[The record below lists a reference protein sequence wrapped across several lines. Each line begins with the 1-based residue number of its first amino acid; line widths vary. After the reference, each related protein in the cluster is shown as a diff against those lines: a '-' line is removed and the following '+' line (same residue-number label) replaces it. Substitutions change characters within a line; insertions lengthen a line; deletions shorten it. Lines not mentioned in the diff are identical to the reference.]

1 MIDTSRIKVVILC
14 GGLGTRLNG
23 IIPNDMPKCMVDI
36 NGVPFLFRL
45 MDRIKSYGF
54 KKFVLCTSHGH
65 EYIKS
70 RIVEDNNLTI
80 SYSDELLGT
89 GGALKVAKDKI
100 EEFSIERIKDL
111 FLVVNGDTYFTLDL
125 DDWVLKCTAKGIID
139 RHYACGFSVLSK
151 GLDTVNSGVYLM
163 KKEIFNIMPEEDTF
177 NLEEDFL
184 RPLALRR
191 LYVQFWANRV
201 DENFLLDIGT
211 LGGYERAK
219 MYFK

>member
-36 NGVPFLFRL
+36 NGIPFLIRL
-45 MDRIKSYGF
+45 MDKIKSYGF
-54 KKFVLCTSHGH
+54 KKFILCTSHGH
-65 EYIKS
+65 DYIKEYIPE
-70 RIVEDNNLTI
+70 VTY

-89 GGALKVAKDKI
+89 GGALKVAEDKI
-100 EEFSIERIKDL
+100 KEISIERITDL
-111 FLVVNGDTYFTLDL
+111 FLVVNGDTYFTFDL
-125 DDWVLKCTAKGIID
+125 DDWVLKCLRRGVID
-139 RHYACGFSVLSK
+139 KHYACGFSVFSK
-151 GLDTVNSGVYLM
+151 GLDMVNSGIYLM

-184 RPLALRR
+184 RPLALRG
-191 LYVQFWANRV
+191 LYVQFWANQV